1 MDRAVANQRQRFG
14 NSSRNRPRER
24 HFAYGYHHRN
34 GHRLHGATDT
44 GTCSV
49 RQIKEG
55 ETNTNVA
62 ELRRLIMAT
71 NPTADGKE
79 LTDAI
84 RAMTLCG
91 IVVSD
96 KGGEISSPSS

>member
-1 MDRAVANQRQRFG
+1 
-14 NSSRNRPRER
+14 
-24 HFAYGYHHRN
+24 
-34 GHRLHGATDT
+34 
-44 GTCSV
+44 
-49 RQIKEG
+49 
-55 ETNTNVA
+55 
-62 ELRRLIMAT
+62 MAT

-96 KGGEISSPSS
+96 KGEISSPSS